1 MDCTAA
7 VLNVSPVRVEIA
19 ARERS
24 ALITIRNEGSE
35 PASLQADI
43 HHWAQNEDGDDVLG
57 DTEDLLIVPRI
68 FTIPA
73 GKSQVVRIGK
83 LVEASA
89 DAEGTYRLI
98 ITELALPEEI
108 ASGSGINVRLR
119 LSLPV
124 FLAPGEGAEPS
135 VRVVR
140 SQRHEDRLEVVM
152 TNSGNAT
159 AQILGFRL
167 SRSGDPVFGGGAPDE
182 PTEDPIQVGGYLLPG
197 ATRPFMLPLPADA
210 DVSAVTALTDTSDA
224 VQYVLPG
231 NN

>member
-1 MDCTAA
+1 MDCAAA

-19 ARERS
+19 HRERS

-43 HHWAQNEDGDDVLG
+43 HHWAQDEDGDDVLG

-73 GKSQVVRIGK
+73 GESQVVRIGK
-83 LVEASA
+83 LVEAGA

-98 ITELALPEEI
+98 ITELAPPEET
-108 ASGSGINVRLR
+108 ASGSGISVRLR

-124 FLAPGEGAEPS
+124 FLAPGVSAEPS

-140 SQRHEDRLEVVM
+140 SQRHDDRLEVVM
-152 TNSGNAT
+152 TNSGNST
-159 AQILGFRL
+159 AQILGFRF
-167 SRSGDPVFGGGAPDE
+167 SDGDTPVIGGGSPDGS
-182 PTEDPIQVGGYLLPG
+182 TGDRIQVGGYLLPG

-210 DVSAVTALTDTSDA
+210 DVTAVTAFTDTSDA

-231 NN
+231 DN